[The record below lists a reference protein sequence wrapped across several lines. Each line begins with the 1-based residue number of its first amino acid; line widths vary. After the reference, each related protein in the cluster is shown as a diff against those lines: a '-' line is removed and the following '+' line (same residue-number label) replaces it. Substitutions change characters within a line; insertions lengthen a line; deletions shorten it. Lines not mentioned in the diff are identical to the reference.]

1 MVIFRTQWVKPV
13 SKWFERPAMQLLS
26 ILAIGVLVG
35 APPAL
40 AQEAAES
47 QGEPANASGAEARRA
62 MISTGLDAN
71 AIAAKWPDAAVW
83 LEPPDEDRVLA
94 LFEPEVDTPAKGA
107 LVILGDEGQSAASGL
122 AGALRQPMTR
132 AGWAVL
138 TLGLEPPPY
147 ALQQAYQQRGV
158 PVPEVSGESA
168 ANGNNED
175 ADNVGSVMIDVMD
188 SVDVEELE
196 DQYRTRIQKALSVA
210 VKNLADRGYER
221 VAVAGVGLAA
231 GHVARMAGAAD
242 SGEVS
247 AQIWIAPVFYPGDS
261 AALTEWVSGAGQIR
275 VLELH
280 SSRVPERMDWA
291 GFTTPKQREAA
302 FRREG
307 ISTYTRQPVAMAERP
322 LPRNAP
328 ALANRLSA
336 WLASDQ

>member
-1 MVIFRTQWVKPV
+1 M
-13 SKWFERPAMQLLS
+13 SKWIERPVLQFLS
-26 ILAIGVLVG
+26 IVAIALIG
-35 APPAL
+35 APTVL

-47 QGEPANASGAEARRA
+47 QGEPANASAAEARRA
-62 MISTGLDAN
+62 MVSTGLDSN

-94 LFEPEVDTPAKGA
+94 LFEPEVATPAKGA
-107 LVILGDEGQSAASGL
+107 LVILADEGQSAASGL
-122 AGALRQPMTR
+122 AGALRQPMAR

-138 TLGLEPPPY
+138 SVGLESPPF
-147 ALQQAYQQRGV
+147 ALQQAYRQRRV
-158 PVPEVSGESA
+158 SASEVSQESA
-168 ANGNNED
+168 TNDTDED
-175 ADNVGSVMIDVMD
+175 ADTVGSVMIDVMD

-196 DQYRTRIQKALSVA
+196 DQYRTRVQKALTVA
-210 VKNLADRGYER
+210 VKHLADRGYER
-221 VAVAGVGLAA
+221 VAVAGVGLAV
-231 GHVARMAGAAD
+231 GHVARMAGTAD
-242 SGEVS
+242 SGELA

-261 AALTEWVSGAGQIR
+261 AALVEWVSGAKQTR

-280 SSRVPERMDWA
+280 SSRIPERVDWA

-307 ISTYTRQPVAMAERP
+307 IATYTRQPVAMAERP

-336 WLASDQ
+336 WLAAGQ

>member
-1 MVIFRTQWVKPV
+1 MG
-13 SKWFERPAMQLLS
+13 KWFERPVLQLLS

-35 APPAL
+35 EPSAL
-40 AQEAAES
+40 AQEADAS
-47 QGEPANASGAEARRA
+47 QGEPANASAAEARRA
-62 MISTGLDAN
+62 MISTGLDSN

-83 LEPPDEDRVLA
+83 LQPPDEDRVLA

-107 LVILGDEGQSAASGL
+107 LVILADEGQSAASGL
-122 AGALRQPMTR
+122 AGALRQPMAR
-132 AGWAVL
+132 SGWAVL

-147 ALQQAYQQRGV
+147 LLQQAYQQRGV
-158 PVPEVSGESA
+158 AAPEASQESA
-168 ANGNNED
+168 ANGSDGE

-210 VKNLADRGYER
+210 VKHLADRGYER

-231 GHVARMAGAAD
+231 SHVARMAGTAA
-242 SGEVS
+242 SGNVS
-247 AQIWIAPVFYPGDS
+247 AQIWIAPVFSPGDS

-280 SSRVPERMDWA
+280 SSRVPERIDWA
-291 GFTTPKQREAA
+291 GFITPKQREAA

-307 ISTYTRQPVAMAERP
+307 ITTYTRQPVAMAERP
-322 LPRNAP
+322 VPRHAP

-336 WLASDQ
+336 WLASGQ